1 MDIRFIN
8 RKDEI
13 INCSELS
20 IKVMGNSLIGINAEQ
35 KIVEIERYGSER
47 IVRERMLQIIEMI
60 KKGVEKQY
68 GGIIIDLRVIDK
80 KGEENDT

>member
-35 KIVEIERYGSER
+35 KIVEIERYER
-47 IVRERMLQIIEMI
+47 EEDAREVLREVVEVLKADVANIV
-60 KKGVEKQY
+60 
-68 GGIIIDLRVIDK
+68 IDLRS
-80 KGEENDT
+80 EEK

>member
-13 INCSELS
+13 INASELS

-35 KIVEIERYGSER
+35 KIVEIERYGSEG
-47 IVRERMLQIIEMI
+47 IVRKRMLQIIEMI

-68 GGIIIDLRVIDK
+68 RGIIIDLRVIDK

>member
-13 INCSELS
+13 INASELS
-20 IKVMGNSLIGINAEQ
+20 IKVMGTSLIGINAEQ
-35 KIVEIERYGSER
+35 KIVEIERYESEG
-47 IVRERMLQIIEMI
+47 IVRDRMLQIIEMI

-68 GGIIIDLRVIDK
+68 RGIIIDLRVIDK
-80 KGEENDT
+80 KGDGNDQ

>member
-35 KIVEIERYGSER
+35 KIVEIERYESEEEAR
-47 IVRERMLQIIEMI
+47 EVLREVVDVLKVDVANIVL
-60 KKGVEKQY
+60 
-68 GGIIIDLRVIDK
+68 DLRS
-80 KGEENDT
+80 EEK

>member
-35 KIVEIERYGSER
+35 KIVEIERYESEGM
-47 IVRERMLQIIEMI
+47 VRDRMLQIIEMI

-68 GGIIIDLRVIDK
+68 RGIIIDLRVIDK

>member
-13 INCSELS
+13 INASELS

-35 KIVEIERYGSER
+35 KIVEIERYGSEEEAR
-47 IVRERMLQIIEMI
+47 EVLREVVDVLKVDVANIVL
-60 KKGVEKQY
+60 
-68 GGIIIDLRVIDK
+68 DLR
-80 KGEENDT
+80 EEEE

>member
-13 INCSELS
+13 INASELS

-35 KIVEIERYGSER
+35 KIVEIERYESEEEAR
-47 IVRERMLQIIEMI
+47 EVLREVVDVLKVDVANIVL
-60 KKGVEKQY
+60 
-68 GGIIIDLRVIDK
+68 DLRS
-80 KGEENDT
+80 EEK

>member
-20 IKVMGNSLIGINAEQ
+20 IKIMGNSLIGINAEQ
-35 KIVEIERYGSER
+35 KIVEIERYESEEDAR
-47 IVRERMLQIIEMI
+47 EVLREVVEVLKADVANIVL
-60 KKGVEKQY
+60 
-68 GGIIIDLRVIDK
+68 DLRS
-80 KGEENDT
+80 EEK

>member
-20 IKVMGNSLIGINAEQ
+20 IKIMGNSLIGINAEQ
-35 KIVEIERYGSER
+35 KIVEIERYESEEEAR
-47 IVRERMLQIIEMI
+47 EVLREVVEVLKADVANIVL
-60 KKGVEKQY
+60 
-68 GGIIIDLRVIDK
+68 DLRS
-80 KGEENDT
+80 EEK